1 MLRAETDGKSSI
13 ICLTSIGTPDGRIFG
28 LPDDMQNATLHTE
41 LIKTEIF
48 GKIKNTLKKRH
59 QFRKI
64 WITLT
69 EELSNI
75 YLDDEGNLQFGNY
88 YLEEIT
94 EKEVEKSTQ
103 STSNETIEKLLKKI
117 LEDKQQKSEVKN
129 LGKIANDFMIDKFN
143 GRNSNACQWINEF
156 EKECERCMVE
166 EDRKKIE
173 VLKFFL
179 ENASAD
185 WYTCMILKYTVESE
199 WNDWKKNFIE
209 TFGNKGWSPI
219 KYAFSFKYQSGSL
232 LDYALKKEK
241 LLLQIRKS
249 MDTETLIDL
258 IAIGLPDY
266 VSNNI
271 DRDNLQET
279 QDLYNEISKLEHLVK
294 KIQVITKE
302 KFTRTISL
310 KNLKKKNHAEYV
322 RMQRKVNV
330 STLNRFAGSKRK
342 MTIRLN
348 H

>member
-117 LEDKQQKSEVKN
+117 LEDKQQKSEVKK
-129 LGKIANDFMIDKFN
+129 LGKN
-143 GRNSNACQWINEF
+143 CQ
-156 EKECERCMVE
+156 
-166 EDRKKIE
+166 
-173 VLKFFL
+173 
-179 ENASAD
+179 
-185 WYTCMILKYTVESE
+185 
-199 WNDWKKNFIE
+199 
-209 TFGNKGWSPI
+209 
-219 KYAFSFKYQSGSL
+219 
-232 LDYALKKEK
+232 
-241 LLLQIRKS
+241 
-249 MDTETLIDL
+249 
-258 IAIGLPDY
+258 
-266 VSNNI
+266 
-271 DRDNLQET
+271 
-279 QDLYNEISKLEHLVK
+279 
-294 KIQVITKE
+294 
-302 KFTRTISL
+302 
-310 KNLKKKNHAEYV
+310 
-322 RMQRKVNV
+322 
-330 STLNRFAGSKRK
+330 
-342 MTIRLN
+342 
-348 H
+348 